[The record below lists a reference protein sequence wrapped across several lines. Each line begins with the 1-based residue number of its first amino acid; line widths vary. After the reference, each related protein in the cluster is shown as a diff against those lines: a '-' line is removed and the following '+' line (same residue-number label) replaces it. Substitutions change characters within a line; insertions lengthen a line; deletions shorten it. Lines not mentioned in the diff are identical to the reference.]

1 MSSIRYETIFQKQL
15 ADGTVIGIMDYLEGK
30 LIRLNLNDKEP
41 EYLNPELKEFF
52 QQERMKVN
60 PKQ

>member
-15 ADGTVIGIMDYLEGK
+15 GNGTIIGIMDYLEGK
-30 LIRLNLNDKEP
+30 LIRLNLNDEEP
-41 EYLNPELKEFF
+41 DLLNPELKEFF
-52 QQERMKVN
+52 QQERMKVY

>member
-15 ADGTVIGIMDYLEGK
+15 ASGTIIGIMDYLEGK
-30 LIRLNLNDKEP
+30 LIRLNLHDEEP

-52 QQERMKVN
+52 QNERKKVYTT
-60 PKQ
+60 Q